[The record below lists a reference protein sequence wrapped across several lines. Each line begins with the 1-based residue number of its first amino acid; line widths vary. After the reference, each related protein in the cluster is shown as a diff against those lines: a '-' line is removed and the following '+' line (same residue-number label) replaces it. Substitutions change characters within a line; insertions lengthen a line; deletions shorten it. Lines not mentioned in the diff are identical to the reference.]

1 MAQYIQ
7 KKFQQTPLN
16 IGMVEDSLESGSPV
30 NAPSIRALLE
40 ALYHPNLLINGD
52 FQCNQRGQSEYTAF
66 STGAYN
72 LDMWR
77 NYFGNSTSKSVKQV
91 ENGVEIFGNVVID
104 IEQYVDYKNAVGKL
118 FAIGCSV
125 DNIRH
130 EFTFTMQST
139 TTSLKVKENI
149 TVSIR
154 ATNERITLELWNN
167 TGAKILVN
175 YIDLF
180 EGNIVYPHVRKD
192 YATALMRC
200 QQYVISLQGKF
211 ASGNVFRGVF
221 YTHIALPVTMKA
233 TPTVT
238 ISGAVIIDGLEVKS
252 IQRAEGIV
260 LIPNGISCI
269 VRLGGE
275 FSSSNDGKSAHF
287 EATTKALITCEPL

>member
-16 IGMVEDSLESGSPV
+16 VGKVEDSLQSGSPV
-30 NAPSIRALLE
+30 NAPSIHALLE

-77 NYFGNSTSKSVKQV
+77 NYFGNSISKSVKQV

-104 IEQYVDYKNAVGKL
+104 IEQYVDYKNAVGKP

-130 EFTFTMQST
+130 EFTFTMQAT
-139 TTSLKVKENI
+139 TTSLEVKENI

-154 ATNERITLELWNN
+154 ATNERVTLELWNN
-167 TGAKILVN
+167 TRTKILVN

-180 EGNIVYPHVRKD
+180 EGDIVYPHVKED
-192 YATALMRC
+192 YGIALMRC
-200 QQYVISLQGKF
+200 MEYLQIVRYSMTGF
-211 ASGNVFRGVF
+211 TLSNVFGIQNTIQLPMEIKNEPTITVLQVGTF
-221 YTHIALPVTMKA
+221 LQVKEMGEAYSTHASLLISMVG
-233 TPTVT
+233 T
-238 ISGAVIIDGLEVKS
+238 IGNSFVRVMNRIIQLS
-252 IQRAEGIV
+252 
-260 LIPNGISCI
+260 
-269 VRLGGE
+269 
-275 FSSSNDGKSAHF
+275 
-287 EATTKALITCEPL
+287 CEPL